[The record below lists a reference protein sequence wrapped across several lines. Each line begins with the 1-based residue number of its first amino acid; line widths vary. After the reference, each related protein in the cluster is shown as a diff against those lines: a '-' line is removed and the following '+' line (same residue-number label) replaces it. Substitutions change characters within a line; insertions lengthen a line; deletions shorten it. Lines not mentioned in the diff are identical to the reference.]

1 MGVNQLQFA
10 REFEKA
16 RTAGVS
22 TDEAM
27 KSALKKSQ
35 MKTRPEKKKKEPL
48 HERIATLLKELYY
61 GPETYA
67 GKQFKPT
74 GKRK

>member
-1 MGVNQLQFA
+1 MAVNQLQFA

-16 RTAGVS
+16 RAAGIS
-22 TDEAM
+22 TDAAM

-35 MKTRPEKKKKEPL
+35 TKTHPKKKKREPL

-61 GPETYA
+61 GPKTYA